1 MRFLCDTNDGR
12 RVREIYLMRN
22 FTHGNPNAKSLVVVE
37 MRDII
42 RRNFIMSL
50 RVREKT
56 TSVNHDKP

>member
-1 MRFLCDTNDGR
+1 MTADVF
-12 RVREIYLMRN
+12 REIYLMRN